1 MSFLESLR
9 KIFKNNSQIISFSAK
24 EGDNFNTLSTEG
36 KYRNSTS
43 KFVTFSDIEI
53 IDEPLSIYVCV
64 LAICLLFANYPL
76 ILLKNYG
83 IIYNELL

>member
-24 EGDNFNTLSTEG
+24 EGDNLNTLSTEG

-53 IDEPLSIYVCV
+53 IDVESYKEYNKLDEIYLEDNEKSCSEKCGGNCKC
-64 LAICLLFANYPL
+64 ILF
-76 ILLKNYG
+76 
-83 IIYNELL
+83 